1 MLRKTSI
8 LTLAMGGVCCFG
20 VSKASAAD
28 SFLPGNVWPNPALNV
43 LAAPGVDQVYS
54 YYNGTYSTGGPYVP
68 NATGDTNPR
77 PNGWH
82 RGNSDFGVTTTP
94 SFCFYN
100 TPGPSGGIAGEGNAP
115 PGNSDGYAL
124 EVSDSSQ
131 SGDGEWFSD
140 WNAMP
145 VAAGTPFTIQFYYQI
160 TGVTSTTKPPSA
172 DQFRV
177 SADFADSVGNDTLTA
192 PNQINYQP
200 GLTSADFLIPG
211 GSPDVTSWQVVD
223 ETIIAPAGAQSLRI
237 TVDSGGTPA
246 ATGNIWVSDISVSAV
261 VPEPTSVGLLSV
273 GALLLAK
280 RRRRA

>member
-1 MLRKTSI
+1 MSRKTSI
-8 LTLAMGGVCCFG
+8 LTLAVGGVCFFG
-20 VSKASAAD
+20 VSKASAQ
-28 SFLPGNVWPNPALNV
+28 FLAGNVWPNPGLNV

-54 YYNGTYSTGGPYVP
+54 YYNGTYSSGGPYQP
-68 NATGDTNPR
+68 NTVGDTNPR
-77 PNGWH
+77 PAGWH
-82 RGNSDFGVTTTP
+82 RGNNDFGVLTAP

-100 TPGPSGGIAGEGNAP
+100 TPGNTAGEGTAP

-131 SGDGEWFSD
+131 SGVGEWFSD

-145 VAAGTPFTIQFYYQI
+145 VAAGTPFTLQFYYQI
-160 TGVTSTTKPPSA
+160 TGVTSTTKPLSA

-177 SADFADSVGNDTLTA
+177 SADFADSVGDDTLTA

-200 GLTSADFLIPG
+200 TLTSEDFLIPG
-211 GSPDVTSWQVVD
+211 GSPNVTSWQVVD

-246 ATGNIWVSDISVSAV
+246 ATGNIWLSDISASAV